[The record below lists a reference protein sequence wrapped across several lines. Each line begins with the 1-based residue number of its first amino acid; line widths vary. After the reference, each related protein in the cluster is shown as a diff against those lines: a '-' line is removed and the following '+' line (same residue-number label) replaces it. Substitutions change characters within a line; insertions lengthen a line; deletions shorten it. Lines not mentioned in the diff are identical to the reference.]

1 MGRAAVAPA
10 DRVPVPCSIT
20 VPLKRLKH
28 FDCKDKQALLVGGF
42 GRLCERLVRGQGPL
56 RSPGHR
62 GRVGRGVPA
71 STSGC
76 LRPAA
81 PRRGRQGRV
90 PGGGSSRSSRRP
102 FPGCPEGRRGPGPR
116 DGGRCPPWPHAA
128 RARAP
133 RAAACSSVLST
144 ASPMGRDLS
153 ERRARPE
160 AVPLVPAP
168 KRWAWARGAATRP
181 FAGSRGH
188 AALTLLL
195 PQNRGLAPRGGRCR
209 GHVSPCRGCH
219 GFRCLPSRLS
229 SLVHAAPDPSSAG
242 RPCRARGRGVEPV
255 SGALPW
261 SPRARH
267 VRRAG
272 APGPRG
278 VCASSAAVLAWC
290 SGRGEVAG
298 ASAAAWPPRPG
309 CGWVA
314 LGTSAG
320 PRVQSRLCGLWALW
334 ASPPREH
341 LARVSEAGRRGSPW
355 PAWSTCHT
363 RPGGGGRGLRRPPG
377 GPRACRPVC
386 RVRAAASLWADAAHR
401 AQEP

>member
-62 GRVGRGVPA
+62 GRVGRGVPV

-144 ASPMGRDLS
+144 ASPMGPTYPNAALGL
-153 ERRARPE
+153 RRCRSSQLRNAGP
-160 AVPLVPAP
+160 
-168 KRWAWARGAATRP
+168 GAATRP

-290 SGRGEVAG
+290 SGRGEGAG

-320 PRVQSRLCGLWALW
+320 PRVWSRLCGLWALW

-341 LARVSEAGRRGSPW
+341 LARVSGRSAGLPVARLEHLSHAAWGRRARPAASPGGSTGLSSRLQGAGRRVPLG
-355 PAWSTCHT
+355 
-363 RPGGGGRGLRRPPG
+363 
-377 GPRACRPVC
+377 
-386 RVRAAASLWADAAHR
+386 
-401 AQEP
+401 

>member
-168 KRWAWARGAATRP
+168 KRWAWGRHPPLRGVPGARRP
-181 FAGSRGH
+181 HAPAPPEPWPRSAWRALSGPRLALPGLSRV
-188 AALTLLL
+188 
-195 PQNRGLAPRGGRCR
+195 P
-209 GHVSPCRGCH
+209 VSSV
-219 GFRCLPSRLS
+219 PSVQLS
-229 SLVHAAPDPSSAG
+229 SRSA
-242 RPCRARGRGVEPV
+242 
-255 SGALPW
+255 
-261 SPRARH
+261 
-267 VRRAG
+267 
-272 APGPRG
+272 
-278 VCASSAAVLAWC
+278 
-290 SGRGEVAG
+290 
-298 ASAAAWPPRPG
+298 
-309 CGWVA
+309 
-314 LGTSAG
+314 
-320 PRVQSRLCGLWALW
+320 
-334 ASPPREH
+334 
-341 LARVSEAGRRGSPW
+341 
-355 PAWSTCHT
+355 
-363 RPGGGGRGLRRPPG
+363 
-377 GPRACRPVC
+377 
-386 RVRAAASLWADAAHR
+386 
-401 AQEP
+401 

>member
-10 DRVPVPCSIT
+10 DCVPVPCSIT

-116 DGGRCPPWPHAA
+116 DGGRCPPWPHVA

-229 SLVHAAPDPSSAG
+229 SLAHAAPDPSSAG

-278 VCASSAAVLAWC
+278 VCASSRRRGGVVLRAR
-290 SGRGEVAG
+290 RGGGSERRCV
-298 ASAAAWPPRPG
+298 AAAPGLRPGRSRDLRWPSCVVTALWSLGAVGLPPEGAPRPCVRG
-309 CGWVA
+309 R
-314 LGTSAG
+314 SAG
-320 PRVQSRLCGLWALW
+320 LPVARLEHLSHAAWGRRARPAASPGGSTGLSSRLQG
-334 ASPPREH
+334 
-341 LARVSEAGRRGSPW
+341 AGRRVPLG
-355 PAWSTCHT
+355 
-363 RPGGGGRGLRRPPG
+363 
-377 GPRACRPVC
+377 
-386 RVRAAASLWADAAHR
+386 
-401 AQEP
+401 

>member
-1 MGRAAVAPA
+1 
-10 DRVPVPCSIT
+10 
-20 VPLKRLKH
+20 
-28 FDCKDKQALLVGGF
+28 
-42 GRLCERLVRGQGPL
+42 
-56 RSPGHR
+56 
-62 GRVGRGVPA
+62 
-71 STSGC
+71 
-76 LRPAA
+76 
-81 PRRGRQGRV
+81 
-90 PGGGSSRSSRRP
+90 
-102 FPGCPEGRRGPGPR
+102 
-116 DGGRCPPWPHAA
+116 
-128 RARAP
+128 
-133 RAAACSSVLST
+133 
-144 ASPMGRDLS
+144 MGRDLS

-242 RPCRARGRGVEPV
+242 RRCRARGRGVEPV

-272 APGPRG
+272 ATGPRG
-278 VCASSAAVLAWC
+278 VCASSAAVVAWC
-290 SGRGEVAG
+290 SGRGEGAG

-309 CGWVA
+309 CGRVA

-320 PRVQSRLCGLWALW
+320 PRVWSRLCGLWALW

-341 LARVSEAGRRGSPW
+341 LARVSGRSAGLPVARLEHLSHAAWGRRARPAASPGGSTGLSSRLQGAGRRVPLG
-355 PAWSTCHT
+355 
-363 RPGGGGRGLRRPPG
+363 
-377 GPRACRPVC
+377 
-386 RVRAAASLWADAAHR
+386 
-401 AQEP
+401 

>member
-1 MGRAAVAPA
+1 MASAVSVSGSSGARVLCGAPGTVAAWDVGCQRPPVAACVPQHPAGAGRAVSRAEVLLAPPGGHSRA
-10 DRVPVPCSIT
+10 ALRDNGG
-20 VPLKRLKH
+20 
-28 FDCKDKQALLVGGF
+28 QALGTEDAALRGPTQP
-42 GRLCERLVRGQGPL
+42 GQGPPGGRLQL
-56 RSPGHR
+56 RAQH
-62 GRVGRGVPA
+62 
-71 STSGC
+71 
-76 LRPAA
+76 
-81 PRRGRQGRV
+81 RV
-90 PGGGSSRSSRRP
+90 PH
-102 FPGCPEGRRGPGPR
+102 GP
-116 DGGRCPPWPHAA
+116 
-128 RARAP
+128 
-133 RAAACSSVLST
+133 
-144 ASPMGRDLS
+144 DLS

-229 SLVHAAPDPSSAG
+229 SLAHAAPDPSSAG

-278 VCASSAAVLAWC
+278 VCASSPAVLAWR

-309 CGWVA
+309 CGRVA

-320 PRVQSRLCGLWALW
+320 PRVWSRLCGLWALW